1 MPRQETPP
9 RQESTSLAQ
18 RLLWFLVL
26 WLGGVGT
33 VALIAFGLRLWLA
46 PK

>member
-1 MPRQETPP
+1 LTETKPHQRP
-9 RQESTSLAQ
+9 LTR
-18 RLLWFLVL
+18 RLLWFAAL

-33 VALIAFGLRLWLA
+33 VALISFCLRLWIA

>member
-1 MPRQETPP
+1 MPREENP
-9 RQESTSLAQ
+9 RTLTQ
-18 RLLWFLVL
+18 RLLWFAAL

-33 VALIAFGLRLWLA
+33 VALIAFGLRLWIA

>member
-1 MPRQETPP
+1 LTQIKPSQRPLT
-9 RQESTSLAQ
+9 Q
-18 RLLWFLVL
+18 RLLWFVAL

-33 VALIAFGLRLWLA
+33 VALISFVLRLWIA

>member
-1 MPRQETPP
+1 
-9 RQESTSLAQ
+9 LKQ
-18 RLLWFLVL
+18 RLLWFVAL

-33 VALIAFGLRLWLA
+33 VWLISVVLRLWIA

>member
-1 MPRQETPP
+1 LTRIKPSQRPLT
-9 RQESTSLAQ
+9 Q
-18 RLLWFLVL
+18 RLLWFVAL

-33 VALIAFGLRLWLA
+33 VALISFVLRLWIA

>member
-1 MPRQETPP
+1 LIEIKTGPRP
-9 RQESTSLAQ
+9 LAQ
-18 RLLWFLVL
+18 RLLWFVVL

-33 VALIAFGLRLWLA
+33 VTLISFLLRLWIA